1 MSLVTITDRLALITV
16 IITFIIAVA
25 LALAATPRR
34 TGDAHQYIAMALQL
48 SRLHPPSLSPAE
60 SSDYRA
66 WLQSQPPEYGFPD
79 GSRAVRQPA
88 LIRDDRQE
96 FSHFWL
102 YPLIVAP
109 VTAVASAAGAHPLA
123 AFSIINASLL
133 GVALWTTVWTFG
145 PIAALFVIA
154 SPIVWFIARA
164 QVEIF
169 TVALL
174 CLAMAAA
181 SRGRWGWASLAVAT
195 AATQNAPIAAVIPLF
210 WVAAIAEWVA
220 SRREL
225 GFSLSPGWV
234 DVARA
239 LGFALASAGV
249 AALHPAYYLL
259 RLRVLTPQELNGG
272 IAGVWPTASVY
283 LAPLFDPDI
292 GFLAWMPLTAIIA
305 AFGLGLL
312 ARSAA
317 DAGMATRRLALTAL
331 CAVGMGAWFL
341 FLFAQT
347 TNVNSGGTVHVSRYA
362 LWLIPLTLPGIAAAS
377 HYLDERAP
385 GLLLGAAIVL
395 FVGYLSYFRPDQPER
410 YVEHSPQ
417 ATWLITH
424 VSDVYRPIPEVF
436 VERTRHIDGGP
447 RLSAADPLC
456 RLVLVVA
463 AHPEQPCA
471 LTPLEEVNL
480 DARFAAGDTAV
491 WVRRGTNGASAV
503 ATAITD
509 S

>member
-1 MSLVTITDRLALITV
+1 VNAGPLAPITV
-16 IITFIIAVA
+16 VVTFVITVT

-48 SRLHPPSLSPAE
+48 SRLRPPSLSLAE
-60 SSDYRA
+60 SSDYRT
-66 WLQSQPPEYGFPD
+66 WLESQPAEYGFPD

-88 LIRDDRQE
+88 LIRDGRQE

-102 YPLIVAP
+102 YPLLVAP
-109 VTAVASAAGAHPLA
+109 ATAVASAADAHPLI
-123 AFSIINASLL
+123 AFTITNASLL
-133 GVALWTTVWTFG
+133 GVALWTTVRAFG
-145 PIAALFVIA
+145 PIAALSVIA
-154 SPIVWFIARA
+154 SPIVWFVGRA

-181 SRGRWGWASLAVAT
+181 SRGRWGWASLAVTT

-210 WVAAIAEWVA
+210 WAAAVAEWVRT
-220 SRREL
+220 RRDL
-225 GFSLSPGWV
+225 GLSLRPPSAE
-234 DVARA
+234 VARA
-239 LGFALASAGV
+239 FGFTLASAGV
-249 AALHPAYYLL
+249 ALLHPAYYQL
-259 RLRVLTPQELNGG
+259 RLGVFTPQELNGG
-272 IAGVWPTASVY
+272 IAGVWPTASQY
-283 LAPLFDPDI
+283 LTPLVDPDI
-292 GFLAWMPLTAIIA
+292 GFMVWMPA
-305 AFGLGLL
+305 AALLAGFGLALL
-312 ARSAA
+312 ASSAA
-317 DAGMATRRLALTAL
+317 RAEIANRRLALTAL

-362 LWLIPLTLPGIAAAS
+362 LWLLPLTLPGIAAAS

-385 GLLLGAAIVL
+385 GLLLVTAIVL
-395 FVGYLSYFRPDQPER
+395 FAGYLSYFRPDQPER

-417 ATWLITH
+417 ATWLMTH
-424 VSDVYRPIPEVF
+424 VPDVYRPIPELF

-447 RLSAADPLC
+447 RVSAADPSC
-456 RLVLVVA
+456 RMVLVVA

-471 LTPLEEVNL
+471 LTPLEEANL
-480 DARFAAGDTAV
+480 DARFAARDTAV
-491 WVRRGTNGASAV
+491 WVRRGTDGSSSV
-503 ATAITD
+503 ATALTD